1 MALKKLKANNTT
13 EAELVKRAQE
23 DQRIYDQIV
32 SELKDSIDIKRD
44 TISLSILAQ
53 AINTINLC
61 NKELE
66 DGGLTFVAGNDYRQV
81 RPEVAIKNKAIATVI
96 KLSSLFGLSP
106 KDRILMNKDAAKMNV
121 VDEAG
126 DDL

>member
-1 MALKKLKANNTT
+1 MALKKLKSNNPT
-13 EAELVKRAQE
+13 EAELIKRAQE

-32 SELKDSIDIKRD
+32 AELQDSIDIKRD

-106 KDRILMNKDAAKMNV
+106 KDRILMNKDAAKLNV

>member
-1 MALKKLKANNTT
+1 MALKKLKANNPT
-13 EAELVKRAQE
+13 EDELIKRAQE

-32 SELKDSIDIKRD
+32 AELKDSIDIKRD

-106 KDRILMNKDAAKMNV
+106 KDRILMNKDAAKINV

>member
-1 MALKKLKANNTT
+1 MALKKLKSNNPT
-13 EAELVKRAQE
+13 EAELIKRAQE

-32 SELKDSIDIKRD
+32 AELQDSIDIKRD

-66 DGGLTFVAGNDYRQV
+66 EGGLTFVAGNDYRQV

-106 KDRILMNKDAAKMNV
+106 KDRILMNKDAAKLNI

>member
-1 MALKKLKANNTT
+1 MALKKLKSNKPT
-13 EAELVKRAQE
+13 EAELIKRAQE

-32 SELKDSIDIKRD
+32 AELQDSIDIKRD

-66 DGGLTFVAGNDYRQV
+66 EGGLTFVAGNDYRQV

-106 KDRILMNKDAAKMNV
+106 KDRILMNKDAAKMNI

>member
-1 MALKKLKANNTT
+1 MALKKLKSNKPT
-13 EAELVKRAQE
+13 EAELIKRAQE

-32 SELKDSIDIKRD
+32 AELHDSIDIKRD

-66 DGGLTFVAGNDYRQV
+66 EGGLTFVAGNDYRQV

>member
-1 MALKKLKANNTT
+1 MALKKLKSNKPT
-13 EAELVKRAQE
+13 EAELIKRAQE

-32 SELKDSIDIKRD
+32 SELQDSIDIKRD

-66 DGGLTFVAGNDYRQV
+66 EGGLTFVAGNDYRQV

>member
-1 MALKKLKANNTT
+1 MALKKLKANNPT
-13 EAELVKRAQE
+13 EAELIKRAQE

-32 SELKDSIDIKRD
+32 SELQDSIDIKRD

>member
-1 MALKKLKANNTT
+1 MALKKLKANNPT
-13 EAELVKRAQE
+13 EAELIKRAQE

-32 SELKDSIDIKRD
+32 FELQDSIDIKRD

-66 DGGLTFVAGNDYRQV
+66 EGGLTFVAGNDYRQV

-106 KDRILMNKDAAKMNV
+106 KDRILMNKDAAKLNI

>member
-1 MALKKLKANNTT
+1 MALKKLKSNNPT
-13 EAELVKRAQE
+13 EDELIKRAQE

>member
-1 MALKKLKANNTT
+1 MALKKLKSNKPT
-13 EAELVKRAQE
+13 EAELIKRAQE

-32 SELKDSIDIKRD
+32 AELQDSIDIKRD

-66 DGGLTFVAGNDYRQV
+66 EGGLTFVAGNDYRQV

>member
-1 MALKKLKANNTT
+1 MALKKLKSNNPT
-13 EAELVKRAQE
+13 EAELIKRAQE

-32 SELKDSIDIKRD
+32 AELQDSIDIKRD

>member
-1 MALKKLKANNTT
+1 MALKKLKSNNPT
-13 EAELVKRAQE
+13 EAELIKRAQE

-32 SELKDSIDIKRD
+32 AELQDSIDIKRD

-66 DGGLTFVAGNDYRQV
+66 EGGLTFVAGNDYRQV

>member
-1 MALKKLKANNTT
+1 MALKKLKSNKPT
-13 EAELVKRAQE
+13 EAELIKRAQE
-23 DQRIYDQIV
+23 DERIYDQIV
-32 SELKDSIDIKRD
+32 SELQDSIDIKRD

-66 DGGLTFVAGNDYRQV
+66 EGGLTFVAGNDYRQV

-106 KDRILMNKDAAKMNV
+106 KDRILMNKDAAKMNI

>member
-1 MALKKLKANNTT
+1 MALKKLKANNPT
-13 EAELVKRAQE
+13 EDELIKRAQE

-32 SELKDSIDIKRD
+32 AELKDSIDIKRD

-81 RPEVAIKNKAIATVI
+81 RPQVAINNKAIATVI

>member
-1 MALKKLKANNTT
+1 MALKKLKSNNPT
-13 EAELVKRAQE
+13 EAELIKRAQE

-32 SELKDSIDIKRD
+32 AELQDSIDIKRD

-66 DGGLTFVAGNDYRQV
+66 EGGLTFVAGNDDRQV

-106 KDRILMNKDAAKMNV
+106 KDRILMNKDAAKLNI

>member
-1 MALKKLKANNTT
+1 MALKKLKANNPT

-32 SELKDSIDIKRD
+32 SELQDSIDIKRD

-106 KDRILMNKDAAKMNV
+106 KDRILMNKDAAKLNV

>member
-1 MALKKLKANNTT
+1 MALKKLKANNPT
-13 EAELVKRAQE
+13 EAELIKRAQE

-32 SELKDSIDIKRD
+32 SELQDSIDIKRD

-106 KDRILMNKDAAKMNV
+106 KDRILMNKDAAKLNV

>member
-1 MALKKLKANNTT
+1 MALKKLKKNNST
-13 EAELVKRAQE
+13 EAELIKRAQE

>member
-1 MALKKLKANNTT
+1 MALKKLKANNPT
-13 EAELVKRAQE
+13 EDELIKRAQE

>member
-1 MALKKLKANNTT
+1 MALKKLKSNNTT
-13 EAELVKRAQE
+13 EAELIKRAQE

-32 SELKDSIDIKRD
+32 SELQDSIDIKRD

-106 KDRILMNKDAAKMNV
+106 KDRILMNKDAAKINV

>member
-1 MALKKLKANNTT
+1 MALKKLKANNPT
-13 EAELVKRAQE
+13 EAELIKRAQE

-32 SELKDSIDIKRD
+32 SELQDSIDINRD

>member
-1 MALKKLKANNTT
+1 MALKKLKANNPT
-13 EAELVKRAQE
+13 EDELIKRAQE

-32 SELKDSIDIKRD
+32 AELKDSIDIKRD

>member
-1 MALKKLKANNTT
+1 MALKKLKSNKPT
-13 EAELVKRAQE
+13 EAELIKRAQE

-32 SELKDSIDIKRD
+32 SELQDSIDIKRD

-66 DGGLTFVAGNDYRQV
+66 EGGLTFVAGNDYRQV

-106 KDRILMNKDAAKMNV
+106 KDRILMNKDAAKMNI